1 MALKR
6 VPMAAFLME
15 KGYVS
20 KDQID
25 EALNRVDDGTY
36 GTCANCGVVMSD
48 KRLAAVPW
56 TPYCVDCQELSE
68 KGLLEG

>member
-1 MALKR
+1 
-6 VPMAAFLME
+6 
-15 KGYVS
+15 
-20 KDQID
+20 
-25 EALNRVDDGTY
+25 
-36 GTCANCGVVMSD
+36 MSD